1 MKNNNAKSFLFKV
14 IIILWLLNMILS
26 FFDSELQIYNK
37 IISAFSNSTYI
48 NYYCHL
54 LRFLVFVIGW
64 LAILSYS
71 ILHRKAKIKFYNLIL
86 CTIIL
91 ISIFTIGLSLN
102 YYRDYNSILKKEYL
116 KDTVNKNQITAILPS
131 DSSYFNV
138 IKYNNGDEFILSSSD
153 YNKIMS
159 KFKINEL
166 DAANNSGKYDE
177 NNTVTIHYLKYTG
190 NIVYIN
196 N

>member
-1 MKNNNAKSFLFKV
+1 
-14 IIILWLLNMILS
+14 
-26 FFDSELQIYNK
+26 
-37 IISAFSNSTYI
+37 
-48 NYYCHL
+48 
-54 LRFLVFVIGW
+54 
-64 LAILSYS
+64 
-71 ILHRKAKIKFYNLIL
+71 
-86 CTIIL
+86 
-91 ISIFTIGLSLN
+91 
-102 YYRDYNSILKKEYL
+102 
-116 KDTVNKNQITAILPS
+116 
-131 DSSYFNV
+131 
-138 IKYNNGDEFILSSSD
+138 EFILSSSD